1 MQLFVIDK
9 TCSYHHSNMIFA
21 GILCFHQQYQT
32 TSK

>member
-1 MQLFVIDK
+1 M
-9 TCSYHHSNMIFA
+9 TFA